1 MCLGGDMGMGF
12 DGWVEVCGSGLGKE
26 AVQAEGGA
34 RGAGMEEEWEH
45 RNCSGA
51 GGS

>member
-12 DGWVEVCGSGLGKE
+12 DGWVEVRGSGRGRE
-26 AVQAEGGA
+26 AVQAEGV
-34 RGAGMEEEWEH
+34 AGMEEGGEH
-45 RNCSGA
+45 RSCSGA

>member
-1 MCLGGDMGMGF
+1 MYLGGDMGMGF
-12 DGWVEVCGSGLGKE
+12 DGWVEVCGSGLGQE

-34 RGAGMEEEWEH
+34 GMEEDWEH
-45 RNCSGA
+45 RTCSGE